1 MPPNVLRNLPSVSE
15 LLESPPLKKLV
26 DKMSRSTLL
35 TRVRSVLD
43 DLRSEVQSATSEIG
57 LPAMTELAER
67 IARRIL
73 ESERPAL
80 RPLVNASGSV
90 LRDDLGRAP
99 LAEEALGELLAT
111 ARGYSNLELDLVSG
125 EPAPRA
131 VAVTESLRELT
142 GAEAALVVNNGA
154 GAVMLTLAALA
165 SGREVVVSRG
175 QLVELSRGCRLLDMI
190 AASGALVCEV
200 GTTNAT
206 YVDDYARAITDLTAG
221 LWRVQATSFVV
232 SGSTSEVTLRELVE
246 LGRKRQLPVVDDL
259 GWAALVDLEP
269 LGCGNWP
276 QAATSLREGA
286 DLVLACG
293 DKLVGGPQCGIILG
307 RRSYVETLARHP
319 LARALQLDKLALSAL
334 AGTLRLYRNPGEAQR
349 SIPIWQLLTAPL
361 ENLKLRAE
369 RLAPQMAECTAL
381 RGAEPVPTTS
391 DPAGSALPARQMA
404 SWAIALEP
412 AQMSAER
419 LAARLRTGE
428 PAVLGRVSNER
439 VYLDLRS
446 VFPRE
451 DQQLVSAVLRL
462 GEKSD

>member
-1 MPPNVLRNLPSVSE
+1 
-15 LLESPPLKKLV
+15 
-26 DKMSRSTLL
+26 
-35 TRVRSVLD
+35 VLD

-57 LPAMTELAER
+57 LPAMSELAER

-80 RPLVNASGSV
+80 RSLINASGSV

-111 ARGYSNLELDLVSG
+111 ARGYSNLELDLASG
-125 EPAPRA
+125 ETAPRTA
-131 VAVTESLRELT
+131 AVTESLRELT

-175 QLVELSRGCRLLDMI
+175 QLVELSRGCRLR
-190 AASGALVCEV
+190 EV

-206 YVDDYARAITDLTAG
+206 YVDDYAQAINDCTAG

-232 SGSTSEVTLRELVE
+232 SGSTSEVTLRELVD

-269 LGCGNWP
+269 LGCGCWP

-307 RRSYVETLARHP
+307 RRSYVETLTQHP

-349 SIPIWQLLTAPL
+349 SIPIWQLLTAPV

-369 RLAPQMAECTAL
+369 RLAPQMAECAAL
-381 RGAEPVPTTS
+381 RGAEPVPTTN
-391 DPAGSALPARQMA
+391 DPAGSALPARQMP

-412 AQMSAER
+412 GQMSAER
-419 LAARLRTGE
+419 LTARLRMGE

-462 GEKSD
+462 GQNSD

>member
-1 MPPNVLRNLPSVSE
+1 MPTNVLRNLPSVSE

-111 ARGYSNLELDLVSG
+111 ARGYQQSG
-125 EPAPRA
+125 TRSGLGRSGPAGRGRDRN
-131 VAVTESLRELT
+131 VVRTDRSRSGLGREQWRRS
-142 GAEAALVVNNGA
+142 GHAHA
-154 GAVMLTLAALA
+154 GC
-165 SGREVVVSRG
+165 SGPGREVVVSRG

-190 AASGALVCEV
+190 AASGALVREV

-206 YVDDYARAITDLTAG
+206 YVHDYAQAITDRTAG

-246 LGRKRQLPVVDDL
+246 LARKRQLPVVDDL
-259 GWAALVDLEP
+259 GWAALVDLEA
-269 LGCGNWP
+269 LGCGSWP

-286 DLVLACG
+286 DLVLVCG

-307 RRSYVETLARHP
+307 RRNYIETLARHP
-319 LARALQLDKLALSAL
+319 LGPGFGTRQ
-334 AGTLRLYRNPGEAQR
+334 AGAVGLGRNATTVSQPGQAQR
-349 SIPIWQLLTAPL
+349 SIPIWQLLTTPV

-369 RLAPQMAECTAL
+369 RLAPQMAECAAL
-381 RGAEPVPTTS
+381 RSAEPVSTTN
-391 DPAGSALPARQMA
+391 DPAGSGLVARQMA

-419 LAARLRTGE
+419 LAARLRTSE
-428 PAVLGRVSNER
+428 PAVLGRVSNGR

-451 DQQLVSAVLRL
+451 DQQLVSSVLRL
-462 GEKSD
+462 GQDAG